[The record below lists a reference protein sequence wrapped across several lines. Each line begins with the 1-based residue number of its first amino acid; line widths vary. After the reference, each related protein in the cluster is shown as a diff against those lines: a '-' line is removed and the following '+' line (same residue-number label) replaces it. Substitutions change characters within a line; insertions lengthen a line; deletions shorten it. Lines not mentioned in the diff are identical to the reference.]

1 MKKLWSKYSYAIL
14 LIGLSFAL
22 TFVFAERTQSSINE
36 NYLSITVEEGDSLW
50 QLSKSYS
57 SEHQLSPEE
66 FINWV
71 KKNNQI
77 DEELFAG
84 ESIIIPVKKNEIYIA
99 SSSENE

>member
-14 LIGLSFAL
+14 LIGLSFVL

-50 QLSKSYS
+50 QLSKSYY

-84 ESIIIPVKKNEIYIA
+84 ESIIIPVKKNEIYVA